1 MGRQLLFDALDHK
14 PTERVPWVPFAGVH
28 AGLLK
33 GHSAREVLT
42 DPDKLVES
50 LVEVN
55 KIYRPDGMPVTFDL
69 QTEAEV
75 LGCDLLWAEDAPPS
89 VTTHPLEGTDDVPTR
104 LPTAGDGRVG
114 MVMDVT
120 RRMKALVGEQTALY
134 AIICGPFTLAAH
146 LRGNGIFRNMIKSPD
161 YVKELMAYTT
171 RVVNAM
177 TDLYVAAA
185 ADVIAVTD
193 PLVSQVSPKHFR
205 SLLAEGFTDVFD
217 HIRAAGAR
225 SAFFVCGDA
234 TRQIEEM
241 CLTGPDSISV
251 DENVDLVEAKKVTDR
266 YNVTIGGN
274 IPLTTVMLYGNQQDN
289 IKCALDLIDSV
300 EDKRNFILS
309 PGCDMPYAVPIENTV
324 GVAEAVLNTEQ
335 ARVLVENYEA
345 SDTMDEDVELP
356 DYDALSTPL
365 VEAFTLDSATCA
377 ACTYMWGAVKVA
389 KEKYGDAIDA
399 VEYKYSRREDIPRIK
414 KVGVKQLPS
423 VYINGELKWS
433 SIIPSEDEFYAE
445 IDKALGK

>member
-1 MGRQLLFDALDHK
+1 MGKQLLFDVLDHK
-14 PTERVPWVPFAGVH
+14 VTERVPWVPFSGVH

-33 GHSAREVLT
+33 GHTAREVLT
-42 DPDKLVES
+42 DSAKLVES
-50 LVEVN
+50 LVEVD
-55 KIYRPDGMPVTFDL
+55 KLYRPDGMPVTFDL
-69 QTEAEV
+69 QLEAEV

-89 VTTHPLEGTDDVPTR
+89 VTSHPLAETDEIPTR
-104 LPTAGDGRVG
+104 IPTADDGRVG
-114 MVMDVT
+114 MVLDAT
-120 RRMKALVGEQTALY
+120 RQIKALVGDRTALY

-146 LRGNGIFRNMIKSPD
+146 LRGNVIFRNMIKSPD
-161 YVKELMAYTT
+161 YVKDLMAYTT
-171 RVVNAM
+171 SVVNAM
-177 TDLYVAAA
+177 TALYVEAG
-185 ADVIAVTD
+185 ADIIAVTD

-205 SLLAEGFTDVFD
+205 SLLAAGFTEVYD
-217 HIRAAGAR
+217 HIREAGAR

-241 CLTGPDSISV
+241 CLTNPDSISV
-251 DENVDLVEAKKVTDR
+251 DENVNLVEAKQISDQ
-266 YNVTIGGN
+266 YNIAIGGN

-289 IKCALDLIDSV
+289 IKCALDTMDSV

-324 GVAEAVLNTEQ
+324 GVAEAVLNTDQ

-356 DYDALSTPL
+356 DYDNVDRPL
-365 VEAFTLDSATCA
+365 IEAFTLDSATCA

-389 KEKYGDAIDA
+389 KEKYGEAIDTA
-399 VEYKYSRREDIPRIK
+399 EYKYSRREDIPRIK

-423 VYINGELKWS
+423 LYINGQLKWS
-433 SIIPSEDEFYAE
+433 SLIPSEDEFYAE

>member
-33 GHSAREVLT
+33 GHSARDVLT
-42 DPDKLVES
+42 DEAKLVES

-55 KIYRPDGMPVTFDL
+55 KLYRPDGMPVTFDL
-69 QTEAEV
+69 QLEAEV

-89 VTTHPLEGTDDVPTR
+89 VTSHPLEATDDIPLTMPTPR
-104 LPTAGDGRVG
+104 DGRIG

-120 RRMKALVGEQTALY
+120 RQAKALIGDQTALY

-146 LRGNGIFRNMIKSPD
+146 LRGNGIFRNMIKSPG
-161 YVKELMAYTT
+161 YVRDLIAYTT
-171 RVVNAM
+171 QVVNAM
-177 TDLYVAAA
+177 TDLYVAAG
-185 ADVIAVTD
+185 ADVIAITD
-193 PLVSQVSPKHFR
+193 PLVSQVSPKHFN
-205 SLLAEGFTDVFD
+205 SLLSAGFREAFD
-217 HIRAAGAR
+217 HIRAAGVR

-241 CLTGPDSISV
+241 CLTKPDSISV
-251 DENVDLVEAKKVTDR
+251 DENVNLVEAKQMTDR
-266 YNVTIGGN
+266 YNITIGGN

-300 EDKRNFILS
+300 EDKRNFVLS

-324 GVAEAVLNTEQ
+324 GVAEAVLNTDQ

-389 KEKYGDAIDA
+389 KEKYGESIDT

-423 VYINGELKWS
+423 LYINGELKWS